1 MNRPPIVAALVGALF
16 LSACAA
22 CGRTEPPAL
31 DGGIADSGTDGGRR
45 DGGIVDLDSGPRDA
59 EAPTGCDEGWM
70 PVRGLPTSCSICAW
84 TPAATPVAPLVW
96 PQVAVPNTAS
106 PSTCEHIASPSGA
119 PLAWGIAR
127 SAEGETT
134 VAASEVGFG
143 VGRRT
148 VTQRADGRVV
158 SAFDFPPLAG
168 TGVGC
173 GPHGSFAS
181 SRLASVGFGELANG
195 TSFLSVGMAVA
206 PLLELGGAKT
216 VGLVDRDAGLAE
228 EFFLFGGGPVRA
240 SLGASSLIDV
250 EDPTKTYP
258 LYDAAPYGGDIGL
271 PQDDLPGGFVGTPT
285 NKGLYWVGSKATG
298 PVLKFDGRRYA
309 DGSQVLGIGS
319 DGTDLVWTRGFGGT
333 PRINEREHAEL
344 WRAPYNDPDPFAHG
358 SRVLTSDVELGAKSK
373 VVVGCGY
380 AASRLRFGYDGV
392 HPVRAGLVLVRLS
405 DGRRWRFEDDAAQTG
420 SVTDWQYMN
429 PAALDCT
436 HLYVTVDARLEADRA
451 IRETIARFKIAD
463 LGPGIAP

>member
-1 MNRPPIVAALVGALF
+1 MNRPPILAALVGALF

-31 DGGIADSGTDGGRR
+31 DGGIADSGADGGRR
-45 DGGIVDLDSGPRDA
+45 DGGIVDLDSGPPPVKVDGGN
-59 EAPTGCDEGWM
+59 GCLDGWS
-70 PVRGLPTSCSICAW
+70 RIQGLPAACGVACAW
-84 TPAATPVAPLVW
+84 TEAAAPLTPVPWQACPALPATTGLPCTVITSGRSARRVASGE
-96 PQVAVPNTAS
+96 VAVSVDATRSRLQIELGDVVVGAYDIPYVFGPSCAAS
-106 PSTCEHIASPSGA
+106 PGAVSARFLGAELTEWNGNTPLGEGVLVAKRSALADQRLLGFEASNG
-119 PLAWGIAR
+119 GIAP
-127 SAEGETT
+127 SFSVFAEGAVRSTFG
-134 VAASEVGFG
+134 AS
-143 VGRRT
+143 
-148 VTQRADGRVV
+148 DL
-158 SAFDFPPLAG
+158 FDF
-168 TGVGC
+168 
-173 GPHGSFAS
+173 
-181 SRLASVGFGELANG
+181 
-195 TSFLSVGMAVA
+195 
-206 PLLELGGAKT
+206 
-216 VGLVDRDAGLAE
+216 D
-228 EFFLFGGGPVRA
+228 
-240 SLGASSLIDV
+240 
-250 EDPTKTYP
+250 DPKKTYP
-258 LYDAAPYGGDIGL
+258 LYDAAPYGGDMGS
-271 PQDDLPGGFVGTPT
+271 QREDLPGGFVGTPT

-333 PRINEREHAEL
+333 PRINEREHAEF

-358 SRVLTSDVELGAKSK
+358 TRVLTNDVELGAKST